1 MLKYLLKSISCATK
15 PQSALARSFKS
26 SQGFT
31 LPDAHWKSFYVDLN
45 KFQYVDGV
53 YVATLNRDVASGFQ
67 LYTHTTCNQHAT
79 SVVTGQET
87 LTTRTDF
94 VNTIYDSDHK
104 LQFYWYW

>member
-1 MLKYLLKSISCATK
+1 MLKYLLKSISYATK

-31 LPDAHWKSFYVDLN
+31 LPEAHWKSAFYEDFN

-53 YVATLNRDVASGFQ
+53 YVATLHSDVASGFQ
-67 LYTHTTCNQHAT
+67 LYTHTTCNQHVT

-87 LTTRTDF
+87 LTTRADF
-94 VNTIYDSDHK
+94 VNK
-104 LQFYWYW
+104 LHL